1 MPCVCTRCVPT
12 TKPKRLLEISARSG
26 GREPSPSGS
35 SEWNEYSRGGAGAAR
50 DDEAAVR
57 ALGDEGE
64 RLRLL
69 RLDAENGEMLFGT
82 PGGGDEDD
90 ADLALGALGGVLTS
104 SSSSAAAQ
112 AGGRVL
118 VSTQDGGRKTVWRHG
133 ATVGDAA
140 VLGAKKERVQERSLL
155 DD

>member
-90 ADLALGALGGVLTS
+90 ADLAFGALGGA
-104 SSSSAAAQ
+104 SSSAAVASQAQ
-112 AGGRVL
+112 GGRVL

-140 VLGAKKERVQERSLL
+140 VPDGKKERVQERSLL